1 MNHLFDVLLSTAS
14 STVRGWRGT
23 SGSKKVQPP
32 KRALM
37 LFDREDDAECRL
49 VREALTELNLDVSI
63 IPCPT
68 GGKRFAADLYAL
80 SGSQQLPFLYD
91 PNIDYGSRGSR
102 QIIEYLFLQY
112 RGEPAP
118 ASALPSISGLL
129 RSGLASAIRLT
140 GKLEV
145 RPSREPEEPLI
156 LYSFESSPYSRL
168 VRERLCQLELPYRL
182 INLGKQQWADMGPAS
197 FRLKPGK
204 YRPLPN
210 TKRDAFLKKY
220 GKVQV
225 PFLID
230 PNTGVEM
237 FESADILDYL
247 ETTYAGD

>member
-14 STVRGWRGT
+14 STLRGWRGT
-23 SGSKKVQPP
+23 SGSKTVEQP

-63 IPCPT
+63 IPCPKD
-68 GGKRFAADLYAL
+68 GERFAADLFAL
-80 SGSQQLPFLYD
+80 SGSKQVPYLYD

-102 QIIEYLFLQY
+102 QIVEFLFQQY
-112 RGEPAP
+112 RGEAP
-118 ASALPSISGLL
+118 PSALLPSLSGVI
-129 RSGLASAIRLT
+129 RSNLASVVRLT
-140 GKLEV
+140 GCLQA
-145 RPSREPEEPLI
+145 RPSKEPEEPLV

-182 INLGKQQWADMGPAS
+182 INLGKQQWADMGPAKM
-197 FRLKPGK
+197 RLKPGK
-204 YRPLPN
+204 YKPLPN

-220 GKVQV
+220 GRVQV

-230 PNTGVEM
+230 PNTGTEM
-237 FESADILDYL
+237 FESADIMDYL
-247 ETTYAGD
+247 EKTYAK

>member
-1 MNHLFDVLLSTAS
+1 MNHLFDVLLSTAA

-23 SGSKKVQPP
+23 SGSKAVQLPQ
-32 KRALM
+32 RALM

-68 GGKRFAADLYAL
+68 KGNRFANDLYAL
-80 SGSQQLPFLYD
+80 SGGKQVPYLYD
-91 PNIDYGSRGSR
+91 PNIDFGSRGSR

-112 RGEPAP
+112 RGIPAP
-118 ASALPSISGLL
+118 AAMLPSLSGML
-129 RSGLASAIRLT
+129 RAGLASAVRLT
-140 GKLEV
+140 GKLDAV
-145 RPSREPEEPLI
+145 ASREPEEPLV
-156 LYSFESSPYSRL
+156 LYSFESSPFARL

-182 INLGKQQWADMGPAS
+182 INLGKQQWADMGPAAM
-197 FRLKPGK
+197 RIKPGK
-204 YRPLPN
+204 YKPLPN
-210 TKRDAFLKKY
+210 SKRDEFLKKY

-237 FESADILDYL
+237 FESADIVSYLDH
-247 ETTYAGD
+247 TYGR